1 MKRRTRAAPQLADP
15 AGPAPPAPTIDAMLL
30 ATGTSL
36 AHWGSLHDAWQDAA
50 DARPGR
56 SSPGKEPL
64 PHGVLLAIAEHRVR
78 AIPALRN
85 ALEHD
90 PMFGQRSDALQR
102 HTRDA
107 QGRNWDIAALACGP
121 SQPAGYEADFRR
133 VVDAMR
139 DQFDLA

>member
-1 MKRRTRAAPQLADP
+1 MTRRTQPAPQLCDP
-15 AGPAPPAPTIDAMLL
+15 ASPAPPAPTVDAVRP
-30 ATGTSL
+30 ATGSSL
-36 AHWGSLHDAWQDAA
+36 AHWGSLHDAWQDAT

-78 AIPALRN
+78 TIPVLRHAL
-85 ALEHD
+85 AHD
-90 PMFGQRSDALQR
+90 PNFSPRIDALQR
-102 HTRDA
+102 HTRDVR
-107 QGRNWDIAALACGP
+107 GRNWDIPARTCGL

-133 VVDAMR
+133 VVDEMR

>member
-1 MKRRTRAAPQLADP
+1 MKRRTRPAPQLADP
-15 AGPAPPAPTIDAMLL
+15 ASPTPPAPPIDAVLL
-30 ATGTSL
+30 AMGTSL
-36 AHWGSLHDAWQDAA
+36 AHWGSLHDAWQDAT
-50 DARPGR
+50 DARPWR

-78 AIPALRN
+78 AIPVLRN
-85 ALEHD
+85 AREHD
-90 PMFGQRSDALQR
+90 PRFGQRIDAPQW
-102 HTRDA
+102 HPRDA
-107 QGRNWDIAALACGP
+107 QGRNWDIAALTCGP